1 MGHQQFLYPT
11 PPQEQLHNNSFSPA
25 SPDQWSSAS
34 PQSNSE
40 WSDGTVHSP
49 PALNGNGHYSQ
60 TSSTPTTDVATD
72 RRGHHLNLIWSL
84 VSKAVLP
91 PILPLDLMCNLVVF
105 KRIIYVLVSA
115 SSGHAYPQYCT

>member
-1 MGHQQFLYPT
+1 MG
-11 PPQEQLHNNSFSPA
+11 
-25 SPDQWSSAS
+25 D
-34 PQSNSE
+34 
-40 WSDGTVHSP
+40 
-49 PALNGNGHYSQ
+49 

-105 KRIIYVLVSA
+105 KRIIYVLASA
-115 SSGHAYPQYCT
+115 SSGHAYPQYCTETTLIFLYELEDHFRLPAIDSIYGVVFLIVYLLYLFLNVCKQ